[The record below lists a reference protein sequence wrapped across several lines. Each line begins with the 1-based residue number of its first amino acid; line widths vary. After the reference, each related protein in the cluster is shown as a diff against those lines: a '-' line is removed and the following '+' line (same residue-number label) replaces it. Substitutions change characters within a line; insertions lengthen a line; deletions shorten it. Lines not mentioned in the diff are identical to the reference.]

1 MNIQWIDNK
10 WFDTLAALGILHVW
24 QSALLFVLATVM
36 FRFCPLKASTRS
48 WVWLGML
55 GLAALAPLAVF
66 APGQAEM
73 LAVLPA
79 PAAQTLLT
87 PAAAMALAAPAAALQ
102 LEPGAAPA
110 GVLGGAS
117 AMLAP
122 ALVLAWLAGLLWNL
136 AQIGRG
142 WRAAVQLHRSATP
155 APRLEQLMQRELP
168 GGAVIKVS
176 DQVGTPMVVGLIQ
189 ACILVP
195 RTVADDLS
203 DAVLRDILN
212 HEIAHIRRRDLWVS
226 LAQNVLMA
234 IFWWSPVLRQIGK
247 RLDLAREMAC
257 DEHAAVRSGAGKTYA
272 QSLLASI
279 ERMSMMRQPP
289 VMAHGM
295 FSSRSGIGQRIN
307 GLLRLDQQGQHRAR
321 RFSVIA
327 WGAVLTTAVTVTFA
341 ATPRMADN
349 SVGGAGGKADGGPV
363 LRLVEAARAGNIAT
377 VEQLLAK
384 GHSINAGADA
394 DGTALIAAAGA
405 GQLPMVEALLAK
417 RAGIDVAWSGE
428 GNPLIAA
435 ARGGHMHVVE
445 RLVGAG
451 ANVNAN
457 FLYDETPLINA
468 VRAGRLDVV
477 KHLVQHGADVNLGVQ
492 ADAQRWRTPLNQA
505 RSEAVRS
512 YLVSMGAR

>member
-1 MNIQWIDNK
+1 MNPQWI
-10 WFDTLAALGILHVW
+10 DTLAALATQHVW
-24 QSALLFVLATVM
+24 QSAMLLLLAIAM
-36 FRFCPLKASTRS
+36 FRLYPLNASTRS

-66 APGQAEM
+66 APGQAEL

-79 PAAQTLLT
+79 PAAQTLLV
-87 PAAAMALAAPAAALQ
+87 PAAAVALAAPGAALQ
-102 LEPGAAPA
+102 LLPVAAPT

-122 ALVLAWLAGLLWNL
+122 VLVLVWLAGLLWNL
-136 AQIGRG
+136 AQLGRG
-142 WRAAVQLHRSATP
+142 WRAAVQLRRSAAP
-155 APRLEQLMQRELP
+155 APRLEQLMRRELP

-176 DQVGTPMVVGLIQ
+176 DQVATPMVVGLLQ

-195 RTVADDLS
+195 RTLADDLS
-203 DAVLRDILN
+203 EAVLRDIIN

-234 IFWWSPVLRQIGK
+234 VFWWSPVLRLIGK

-257 DEHAAVRSGAGKTYA
+257 DEHAAGRAGTGKTYA

-279 ERMSMMRQPP
+279 ERMTMMRQPP

-295 FSSRSGIGQRIN
+295 FSSRSSIGQRIN
-307 GLLRLDQQGQHRAR
+307 GLLHLDQKGQQRAR

-327 WGAVLTTAVTVTFA
+327 WGAVLITAVTVTFA
-341 ATPRMADN
+341 ATPRMAGN
-349 SVGGAGGKADGGPV
+349 SVGVAGGKADAGPV
-363 LRLVEAARAGNIAT
+363 LQLVEAARAGNLAL
-377 VEQLLAK
+377 VEQLLAE
-384 GHSINAGADA
+384 GHSIDAGADG

-405 GQLPMVEALLAK
+405 GELAMVEALLAK
-417 RAGIDVAWSGE
+417 RAGIDVAWSGD

-435 ARGGHMHVVE
+435 ARGGHMQVVA
-445 RLVGAG
+445 RLVAAG
-451 ANVNAN
+451 ANVNAKY
-457 FLYDETPLINA
+457 LYDETPLINA

-477 KHLVQHGADVNLGVQ
+477 TYLVQHGADVNLGVR
-492 ADAQRWRTPLNQA
+492 ADAQRWRSPLNQA
-505 RSEAVRS
+505 RGAAVRS